1 MMENTYEKLQRTMN
15 SYVPEFA
22 YEHGGDDPG
31 SVMTDLCGSMLEE
44 CRERYDRVLDKHY
57 IQYLNLFE
65 SLLKE
70 PVSASKGYVQFRPV
84 TGYEG
89 MILVPKGTRTMAEAP
104 ETGDVIFETEHSLTV
119 TDANPVLAAVTDREE
134 DRIVVHSCGP
144 EERSPFTA
152 FSVRGGN
159 RAEHPL

>member
-89 MILVPKGTRTMAEAP
+89 MILVPK
-104 ETGDVIFETEHSLTV
+104 
-119 TDANPVLAAVTDREE
+119 
-134 DRIVVHSCGP
+134 
-144 EERSPFTA
+144 
-152 FSVRGGN
+152 
-159 RAEHPL
+159 